1 MQREIFEFYSALRD
15 IFVFCPACGQPHRLS
30 DCKLFQKTKPV
41 ADWKDKLD
49 RDLALLERAETTLLE
64 KIELAKEASRHLG
77 RKAADKAIR
86 KIDPIFAPLKL
97 NCNDSKV
104 IFHPVDFI
112 VFHGMND
119 RDKLNGVTEII
130 LLDNSN
136 KSSEELAIQKSIE
149 KVVQRG
155 HYEWVTLRVE
165 ENGQI
170 KPE

>member
-1 MQREIFEFYSALRD
+1 LQKEIFEFYSALRD
-15 IFVFCPACGQPHRLS
+15 IFIFCPACEQPHRLS
-30 DCKLFQKTKPV
+30 DCKLFQKTKPA

-49 RDLALLERAETTLLE
+49 SDMTLLDRAEMALLE

-119 RDKLNGVTEII
+119 RDNCEVTEIV
-130 LLDNSN
+130 LLDKAK
-136 KSSEELAIQKSIE
+136 KSGEALVIQKSIE
-149 KVVQRG
+149 KVVQKG
-155 HYEWVTLRVE
+155 QYEWMTLRVE
-165 ENGQI
+165 ESGQI
-170 KPE
+170 NAE